1 MMRENDQNRRH
12 KPATKP
18 VVWGVLAAM
27 TLVVSMGRVVRAQD
41 APQHG
46 TAIANPSYE
55 VVTIKPDNS
64 GNAYWRNTPDGFS
77 TASTAANL
85 IKSAYWLPTPDQIVG
100 LPKWTGSELLDV
112 QAKMDAETAAAL
124 GRLPPMEQWQQRQ
137 RMLRALLAE
146 RFALKVHPA
155 TKQLPIYV
163 LTVANGGSKL
173 KKSANDI
180 GGSGMYSDGKI
191 EAHSVS
197 IENLVVN
204 LSGMVG
210 RVIVDKSGLPGGY
223 DFSLEWAPVGADASD
238 PRPSIFAAL
247 EEQLGLKLRPSQG
260 PVDAIVVDSI
270 ERPTPN

>member
-1 MMRENDQNRRH
+1 MMRQKDKDCSH
-12 KPATKP
+12 KPAAVP
-18 VVWGVLAAM
+18 VVCGGLAALA
-27 TLVVSMGRVVRAQD
+27 LVMSMCRVVRAQD
-41 APQHG
+41 ARQHRP
-46 TAIANPSYE
+46 TVANPTFE
-55 VVTIKPDNS
+55 AVTIKPDNL
-64 GNAYWRNTPDGFS
+64 GNAYWKNTPDGFS

-85 IKSAYWLPTPDQIVG
+85 IKSAYWLPTSDQIVG

-124 GRLPPMEQWQQRQ
+124 GKLPPTEQWQQRQ
-137 RMLRALLAE
+137 RMLRSLLAE

-163 LTVANGGSKL
+163 LTVANGGSRL
-173 KKSANDI
+173 KKSASDM
-180 GGSGMYSDGKI
+180 GGSGMYMNGKI

-197 IENLVVN
+197 LENLVTN

-210 RVIVDKSGLPGGY
+210 RVIVDKSGLAGGY
-223 DFSLEWAPVGADASD
+223 DFTLEWAPQGADASD

-247 EEQLGLKLRPSQG
+247 EEQLGLKLKPSQG
-260 PVDAIVVDSI
+260 PVDAIVIDSI